1 MRTTYLTIAAVAAL
15 GILAISVGYVQCH
28 YNDRETSTN
37 LLTDWVSVLWNQI
50 TQSDFNAG
58 VLNNVDNYSSP
69 DDIKLYTWYNPSW
82 SYRKKITIDHTKV
95 AGNLTDFPILIN
107 LSSDADLAS
116 YAGDEG
122 YDILFTSANGTS
134 KLDYER
140 EF

>member
-1 MRTTYLTIAAVAAL
+1 MRTTYLTIAAVATLGLLAL

-37 LLTDWVSVLWNQI
+37 LLTDWVSVLWNQT

-82 SYRKKITIDHTKV
+82 SYRKKITIDPV
-95 AGNLTDFPILIN
+95 
-107 LSSDADLAS
+107 S
-116 YAGDEG
+116 YTHLRAHE
-122 YDILFTSANGTS
+122 TP
-134 KLDYER
+134 E
-140 EF
+140 